1 MFELH
6 ITCSKDISKLKID
19 FTDGSCIC
27 SEEPKS
33 SSVTEDSCGSKDS
46 KEFKEPKEP
55 KKHKESKKTRE
66 TQNIEDSEDSGNS
79 EDSVPDWI
87 IPDRPKK
94 VEGQKPPE
102 IPDLDRP
109 PKIDEVLNNL
119 DF

>member
-27 SEEPKS
+27 
-33 SSVTEDSCGSKDS
+33 TEDSKDS
-46 KEFKEPKEP
+46 IEPKEQ
-55 KKHKESKKTRE
+55 KESKKSKKTKEIKE
-66 TQNIEDSEDSGNS
+66 TQNIEDS

>member
-19 FTDGSCIC
+19 FSDGSCIC
-27 SEEPKS
+27 
-33 SSVTEDSCGSKDS
+33 TEDPKDTKDS
-46 KEFKEPKEP
+46 FEPKEQ
-55 KKHKESKKTRE
+55 KESKKSKKTKEIKE
-66 TQNIEDSEDSGNS
+66 TQNIEDSEDSRH
-79 EDSVPDWI
+79 SVPDWI
-87 IPDRPKK
+87 IPDKPKK

>member
-27 SEEPKS
+27 
-33 SSVTEDSCGSKDS
+33 TEDSKDS
-46 KEFKEPKEP
+46 FEPKE
-55 KKHKESKKTRE
+55 HQESKKSKKTKEIKE
-66 TQNIEDSEDSGNS
+66 TQNIEDSEDSG
-79 EDSVPDWI
+79 DSGDPVPDWI